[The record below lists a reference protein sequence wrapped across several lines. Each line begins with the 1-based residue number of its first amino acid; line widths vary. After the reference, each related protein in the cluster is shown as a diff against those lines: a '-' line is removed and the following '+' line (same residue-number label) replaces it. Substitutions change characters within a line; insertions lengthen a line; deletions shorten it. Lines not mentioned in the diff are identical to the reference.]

1 NKGQHA
7 NFYNEQVPSVRVNGV
22 VLAIDLASGKQR
34 WRQPVPGQNLMLE
47 RLAFSPYLVFA
58 SRKHEQK
65 GQLPLWSLQ
74 LLVID
79 KQTGAKLLDEKSSA
93 QPGFRS
99 MTIST
104 ADRYIELRSYQE
116 RVRLYP
122 IDKSA
127 SAGQSGG

>member
-1 NKGQHA
+1 MPA
-7 NFYNEQVPSVRVNGV
+7 
-22 VLAIDLASGKQR
+22 
-34 WRQPVPGQNLMLE
+34 
-47 RLAFSPYLVFA
+47 
-58 SRKHEQK
+58 
-65 GQLPLWSLQ
+65 WSLQ
-74 LLVID
+74 MLVLD
-79 KQTGAKLLDEKSSA
+79 KQTGAKLLDEKTSS

-99 MTIST
+99 LTIST